1 MPSRPARKSGSA
13 ALSDAPPTAGRGRD
27 AGRPDHAAAGGPG
40 PTAAGR
46 PGDVAVDRPGHVVVD
61 RLTWRP
67 YGRRSPVLTDLSLD
81 LPPGQRVLLVGPS
94 GAGKSTLLRGLAGV
108 LGSADAGELTGSVT
122 LDGVAP
128 GARAGAVGLVLQE
141 PGAGV
146 VSATI
151 GRDVAFG
158 LENVGVPRSEMPGRV
173 AAALAAVRLDMPTD
187 TPTSALSGGE
197 QQRLA
202 LAGALALE
210 PTLLLLDEPTAMLDP
225 QSAASVRASVADAV
239 RARGLTTV
247 VVEHR
252 LGPWLAFADRLVVL
266 DTQGRV
272 VADGPPQQVLD
283 EHGDALVEQGIWVPG
298 RPDPLPRE
306 LPRGTFGPAR
316 LGANLVAE
324 RASAVGV
331 TRTVRRLDGSSRST
345 VAVHEQDLDVRA
357 GQLQA
362 LVGPSGSGKSTFLLA
377 LGGLLAVDGGEVR
390 AHPELGVDGERDPRR
405 WSTTD
410 LAARLAW
417 VPQWASSTIVAHTV
431 LDEVMTTSRAVGQ
444 VESEALDRAR
454 LLLDLLGLA
463 HLEDADPRHLS
474 GGEQRRLAM
483 ASAVVHQ
490 PAVLLADEP
499 TVGQDRLTWAAVAG
513 VLGALR
519 DAGSAVVVSTHDD
532 AVIAAA
538 DRATTLTRPVQPPA
552 EPRPRRPL
560 VARAGPLSLL
570 LGAVLAVPAGIVSP
584 RWQVSLAVLG
594 TQVLLALVGLTS
606 TGTGARPRG
615 RVRAVLVRLSPGLV
629 AAVSVA
635 WSTWL
640 LGGHDLGLA
649 ATAALRVLIIVFPSA
664 VLVPHIDAD
673 SLGDHLAQRLHLPAR
688 PVVALSAAL
697 QRIHTFGEI
706 WSEISRARRVRGIGP
721 SRRSPASLAREAWA
735 LTIGML
741 VRSLQ
746 AAAALAVAMD
756 ARGFATAYRRSWAA
770 TAPWTRVD
778 TVLVVA
784 STLPLVVA
792 VSG

>member
-1 MPSRPARKSGSA
+1 M
-13 ALSDAPPTAGRGRD
+13 SDAPPV
-27 AGRPDHAAAGGPG
+27 PE
-40 PTAAGR
+40 
-46 PGDVAVDRPGHVVVD
+46 RPGHVVVD
-61 RLTWRP
+61 GLTWRP
-67 YGRRSPVLTDLSLD
+67 YGRRSPVLADLSLD

-108 LGSADAGELTGSVT
+108 LGTADAGELAGTVR
-122 LDGVAP
+122 LDGAP
-128 GARAGAVGLVLQE
+128 PGDRAGAVGLVLQE

-158 LENVGVPRSEMPGRV
+158 LENIGVPRAEMPARV
-173 AAALAAVRLDMPTD
+173 AAALAAVRLGMPTD

-225 QSAASVRASVADAV
+225 ESAASVRASVEVAV
-239 RARGLTTV
+239 RARRLTTV

-252 LGPWLAFADRLVVL
+252 LGPWLDFADRLVVL
-266 DTQGRV
+266 DTVGRV
-272 VADGPPQQVLD
+272 TADGPPQRVLD
-283 EHGDALVEQGIWVPG
+283 ERGDELVAQGIWVPG
-298 RPDPLPRE
+298 RPDPTPRRV
-306 LPRGTFGPAR
+306 PVGTFGAAV
-316 LGANLVAE
+316 LGANIVADQG
-324 RASAVGV
+324 RSVTV
-331 TRTVRRLDGSSRST
+331 TRTVRRLDGSSRTT
-345 VAVHEQDLDVRA
+345 VAVQDQDLDARA

-362 LVGPSGSGKSTFLLA
+362 LVGPSGSGKSTLLLA
-377 LGGLLAVDGGEVR
+377 LGGLLAVDGGQVR
-390 AHPELGVDGERDPRR
+390 AHPDLAVDDVRDPRR

-410 LAARLAW
+410 LAERLAW

-431 LDEVMTTSRAVGQ
+431 LDEVMTTSRAVGL
-444 VESEALDRAR
+444 VESEALSRAR
-454 LLLDLLGLA
+454 ALLDLLGLA
-463 HLEDADPRHLS
+463 HLENADPRHLS

-499 TVGQDRLTWAAVAG
+499 TVGQDRLTWAAVTG
-513 VLGALR
+513 ILDTLR

-532 AVIAAA
+532 AVVAAA
-538 DRATTLTRPVQPPA
+538 DRVTTLTRPAQPPT
-552 EPRPRRPL
+552 EPAARRPL
-560 VARAGPLSLL
+560 VAHAGPLSLL
-570 LGAVLAVPAGIVSP
+570 LGAMLAVPAGIVSP
-584 RWQVSLAVLG
+584 HWQVSLAVLG

-606 TGTGARPRG
+606 TGSGPRPRG
-615 RVRAVLVRLSPGLV
+615 RLRAVLLRLSPGLV
-629 AAVSVA
+629 ASVSVA

-640 LGGHDLGLA
+640 LGGHDVGLA

-673 SLGDHLAQRLHLPAR
+673 ALGDHLAQRLHLPAR

-706 WSEISRARRVRGIGP
+706 WSEIARARRVRGIGP
-721 SRRSPASLAREAWA
+721 SRRSAVSLAREAWA

-756 ARGFATAYRRSWAA
+756 ARGFATAYRRTWAA
-770 TAPWTRVD
+770 TAPWRPADGLV
-778 TVLVVA
+778 VVA
-784 STLPLVVA
+784 SLVPLAVA
-792 VSG
+792 LFVR